1 MKDSIVDGEEMEC
14 NFDKIYT
21 DGTVITKYHSTDFL
35 GDRGSRID
43 RRLVLNYGS
52 RSVLRVLA
60 RTYKCYQSM
69 DQLCQPWIQEL
80 YEVDNEMAEE
90 RRQVCQC
97 IRYVKWLTGDE
108 R

>member
-1 MKDSIVDGEEMEC
+1 MKHSILDGEEMEC

-21 DGTVITKYHSTDFL
+21 SGQVITKYHSINFF
-35 GDRGSRID
+35 GNKEGRSD

-52 RSVLRVLA
+52 KSVLNVLA
-60 RTYKCYQSM
+60 SSYKCYQSM

-80 YEVDNEMAEE
+80 YEVDDEDDKL
-90 RRQVCQC
+90 QLCKC
-97 IRYVKWLTGDE
+97 LRYVKWLTADE